1 MVNHYEVATTLADR
15 AHEDVKALA
24 VEYAKPVKPLVH
36 YEDKPVPG
44 PAPEYRDLEKV
55 NKLQGRV
62 GRIIKRAEVHALL
75 AIAQRLDDL
84 SVKL

>member
-1 MVNHYEVATTLADR
+1 MTDHYEVATTLADR
-15 AHEDVKALA
+15 AHDDVKALA
-24 VEYAKPVKPLVH
+24 AEYAKPVAPLLH
-36 YEDKPVPG
+36 YSDEPAPG
-44 PAPEYRDLEKV
+44 PAVEYRDPAKI

-62 GRIIKRAEVHALL
+62 GRVIKRAEVHALL